1 MLLCWT
7 GGEGGGEGEG
17 RFPSQWKL
25 FFRIP
30 DRLSIQAV
38 FFSFFETFFRLIK
51 FGYLLLLVVLRRNS
65 ILKIRSIKSLCH
77 IPSKFIIKP
86 GSVKCDITMKCHHCI
101 NLRSSCQNFVMTKF
115 DVIFSFSDLLNL
127 AHSGGHALSFDCC

>member
-7 GGEGGGEGEG
+7 EREGEKEG
-17 RFPSQWKL
+17 RCPSHWKL

-30 DRLSIQAV
+30 DRLIIQAV
-38 FFSFFETFFRLIK
+38 FFSFFETFFHLIK
-51 FGYLLLLVVLRRNS
+51 FGYLLLLVVLRPNS